1 MKIITKYHKQQLNY
15 YRGDNTE
22 KGVNFLRAYME
33 GRGGSS
39 PSQVIFE
46 NISESPTWNCSET
59 K

>member
-1 MKIITKYHKQQLNY
+1 MKIIIKYHKQQLNY

-33 GRGGSS
+33 GRGGSKTGNGS
-39 PSQVIFE
+39 KIL
-46 NISESPTWNCSET
+46 